1 VVDIAPIDPRD
12 WIRCRNRLAAHGTDA
27 IIAKPL
33 GGKYPTNAR
42 LRAWQFDR
50 SIAGFRQKIAYMRY
64 QDEGRLN
71 MRNSARLQYA
81 FRLARNMY
89 LNVADHSFAGTS
101 SSLTA
106 TEYNFQREKRC
117 HANAGNGN
125 RSELS
130 RTSVLLRLTRHRSA
144 KN

>member
-1 VVDIAPIDPRD
+1 MRIPRAYL
-12 WIRCRNRLAAHGTDA
+12 CAFLLA
-27 IIAKPL
+27 
-33 GGKYPTNAR
+33 
-42 LRAWQFDR
+42 Q
-50 SIAGFRQKIAYMRY
+50 
-64 QDEGRLN
+64 
-71 MRNSARLQYA
+71 
-81 FRLARNMY
+81 NMY
-89 LNVADHSFAGTS
+89 LKVADHSFGGTS
-101 SSLTA
+101 SSPTA